1 MVANTEFGL
10 QGQIWITAGDES
22 MGGHG
27 RIRLLSRIAELGS
40 ISQAAKSMKMSY
52 KAAWDAVNHMNN
64 LAGEPLLHRT
74 TGGKGGGST
83 TLTERGQQLISN
95 FERIEEVHQRFL
107 QELSQ
112 DTGNII
118 DDLFILKRLSM
129 KTSAR
134 NQFFGTVKS
143 IQLGATNDAVEIAIA
158 GGQTVVATLTSESTK
173 ELGLEI
179 GSEVFALIKASSI
192 ILVSDAE
199 DMRFSARNQFAGT
212 VARVQKGAVNSEVVV
227 TVGES
232 TLAVV
237 ITNDSAE
244 RLELKEGSAVTA
256 IFKASSVIVGCPL

>member
-1 MVANTEFGL
+1 MVENTEFGL

-27 RIRLLSRIAELGS
+27 RIHLLSKIAELGS

-95 FERIEEVHQRFL
+95 FQRIEAVHQRFL

-112 DTGNII
+112 DSGNII

-129 KTSAR
+129 KTSSR

-143 IQLGATNDAVEIAIA
+143 IQLGATNDAIEIAIA
-158 GGQTVVATLTSESTK
+158 GGQTVVATVTSESTK
-173 ELGLEI
+173 ELGLAV

-192 ILVSDAE
+192 ILVSEAE
-199 DMRFSARNQFAGT
+199 DVRFSARNQFAGT
-212 VARVQKGAVNSEVVV
+212 VARVQPGAVNTEVVV
-227 TVGES
+227 AVGES
-232 TLAVV
+232 TLAVIV
-237 ITNDSAE
+237 TNDSAE

>member
-10 QGQIWITAGDES
+10 QGQIWVTAGEQS

-27 RIRLLSRIAELGS
+27 RIRLLSKVAELGS

-64 LAGEPLLHRT
+64 LAGEPLLNRT
-74 TGGKGGGST
+74 IGGKGGGST

-95 FERIEEVHQRFL
+95 FERVERVHQRFL

-118 DDLFILKRLSM
+118 DDLFVLQRLSM

-134 NQFFGTVKS
+134 NQFFGKVKS
-143 IQLGATNDAVEIAIA
+143 IQVGAINDAVEIAIA
-158 GGQTVVATLTSESTK
+158 GGQTVVATVTRESTQ
-173 ELGLEI
+173 ELGLKED
-179 GSEVFALIKASSI
+179 SEVFALIKASSI
-192 ILVSDAE
+192 ILVSEAD
-199 DMRFSARNQFAGT
+199 DVRFSARNQFAGT
-212 VARVQKGAVNSEVVV
+212 VARVQTGAVNSEVVV
-227 TVGES
+227 TVGDS
-232 TLAVV
+232 TLAVI

-244 RLELKEGSAVTA
+244 RLQLKEGSAVTA

>member
-1 MVANTEFGL
+1 MADNTEFKL

-27 RIRLLSRIAELGS
+27 RIHLLSKIAELGS

-83 TLTERGQQLISN
+83 VLTERGEQLISN
-95 FERIEEVHQRFL
+95 FQRIEQVHQRFL

-112 DTGNII
+112 DSGNIV
-118 DDLFILKRLSM
+118 DDLFVLKRLSM

-143 IQLGATNDAVEIAIA
+143 IQIGAVNDAVEIAIA
-158 GGQTVVATLTSESTK
+158 GGHSIVATVTGESTQ
-173 ELGLEI
+173 ELGLQV
-179 GSEVFALIKASSI
+179 GSEVFALIKASDI
-192 ILVSDAE
+192 ILVNDAK
-199 DMRFSARNQFAGT
+199 DVRFSARNQFFGT
-212 VARVQKGAVNSEVVV
+212 VARVQTGAVNSEVVV
-227 TVGES
+227 TVGEV
-232 TLAVV
+232 LWQ
-237 ITNDSAE
+237 
-244 RLELKEGSAVTA
+244 
-256 IFKASSVIVGCPL
+256 